1 MNDWI
6 RHLET
11 QGLVRAAE
19 NEWHFG
25 EVLSQARVPL
35 SSTAIAPLPQYSIME
50 IAGLDAERFL
60 QGQTSAQVTL
70 ANGEFAPLTAFCSP
84 KGRVLANGQLM
95 RVDETRYWLLLDIGV
110 ADPLHAHLAKYAPFY
125 KVEITRPETRIFGI
139 VGEDAAAQ
147 VEAQLDVTAPVA
159 WAMAQSDA
167 AVILHHPGPTPRF
180 MVVAPED
187 AALPA
192 WKAFEGIATPV
203 GNAVWRLQDIQA
215 GLAWLGDSQR
225 DSYLPQMINW
235 EALGGISFR
244 KGCYTGQEVVARAH
258 FRGQVKKRLLR
269 AQLENDTLPAP
280 GTPVHDADGK
290 FQGDIVCAALNADG
304 KAEVLAIIT
313 QRDEPRELNVDGV
326 PLKRL
331 ALPYAIER
339 VDPESMS
346 LQA

>member
-1 MNDWI
+1 MNDWS
-6 RHLET
+6 RHLEA
-11 QGLVRAAE
+11 QGLVRTAE

-25 EVLSQARVPL
+25 EAVSEARVPL

-50 IAGLDAERFL
+50 IAGPDAERFL

-70 ANGEFAPLTAFCSP
+70 VDGEFAPLTAFCSP
-84 KGRVLANGQLM
+84 KGRMLANGQLM
-95 RVDETRYWLLLDIGV
+95 RVDETRYWLVLDSGV
-110 ADPLHAHLAKYAPFY
+110 AEPLHAHLAKYAPFY
-125 KVEITRPETRIFGI
+125 KVEITQPATRIFG
-139 VGEDAAAQ
+139 VFGEDATAQ
-147 VEAQLDVTAPVA
+147 VEAQLHVTAPA
-159 WAMAQSDA
+159 TWAMAQNDA
-167 AVILHHPGPTPRF
+167 AVILRHPGPIHRF
-180 MVVAPED
+180 MIVVPED
-187 AALPA
+187 TALSA

-215 GLAWLGDSQR
+215 GLAWLGETQR

-269 AQLENDTLPAP
+269 TQSENATLPAP
-280 GTPVHDADGK
+280 GTPVHDANGK
-290 FQGDIVCAALNADG
+290 SQGDVVCAALNADG

-313 QRDEPRELNVDGV
+313 QRDEPRELNIDGV
-326 PLKRL
+326 PLERL

-346 LQA
+346 LSA